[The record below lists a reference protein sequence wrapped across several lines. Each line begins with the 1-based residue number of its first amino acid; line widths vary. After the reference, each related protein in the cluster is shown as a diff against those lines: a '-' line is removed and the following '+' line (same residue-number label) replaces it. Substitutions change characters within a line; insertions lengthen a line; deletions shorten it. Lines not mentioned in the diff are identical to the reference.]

1 MARNNR
7 YGQPD
12 HRFAGGRNGIDP
24 YSRFLLVVS
33 CVFMGLSLLSQMRG
47 WRWVALAG
55 WCAALGVFSW
65 SVWRSLSRDTVRR
78 QRENQRFLSLW
89 RKIDLWFRLQRERY
103 RYRKDYDFFRC
114 PGCRSLVRVPRGK
127 GHIRITCR
135 RCGFSFHKKT

>member
-12 HRFAGGRNGIDP
+12 HRFTSGRNGLDS

-33 CVFMGLSLLSQMRG
+33 CAFMGLSLLAQAQG
-47 WRWVALAG
+47 WRWT
-55 WCAALGVFSW
+55 ALGGWVLAMGGCLW
-65 SVWRSLSRDTVRR
+65 GLGRGLSRDTARR
-78 QRENQRFLSLW
+78 QRENQRFLLRC
-89 RKIDLWFRLQRERY
+89 RKIVQWFRLQQERF
-103 RYRKDYDFFRC
+103 RCRKEYAFFRC